1 MSVNR
6 MVSFVVLVIMMSL
19 LGRVA
24 AAEPATRMVHVLGT
38 GTVRVVPDQV
48 VIGMTITAV
57 DDDLVKVRTDSDAQA
72 RSILSLAKKHGVSED
87 RFEVNRLELSLGYN
101 EQLRRR
107 IYQVERDVSVTLHE
121 LSKLDGLLSDL
132 LGVPN
137 SEISGITF
145 GSSKARQHRLD
156 ALRQAVADA
165 QEKAKLLASL
175 NELALGKAR
184 DISIEEESQT
194 PFVISLIP
202 SVGAAADR
210 KQRRTAGR
218 QIEAT
223 PRESKKGGPKHAV
236 RTQLVALQA
245 PKKQPAQKEGV
256 EGKKTP
262 FALGLLEVTVSVSID
277 FELIEK

>member
-1 MSVNR
+1 MSTFR
-6 MVSFVVLVIMMSL
+6 LVSFVVLVIMMSL
-19 LGRVA
+19 MGRVE

-57 DDDLVKVRTDSDAQA
+57 DDDLVKVRKDSDAQA

-175 NELALGKAR
+175 NDLALGKAR
-184 DISIEEESQT
+184 DISIETESQS
-194 PFVISLIP
+194 PFVISLVP
-202 SVGAAADR
+202 TVGAANDR
-210 KQRRTAGR
+210 TQRRTARNPFGD
-218 QIEAT
+218 T
-223 PRESKKGGPKHAV
+223 PREPKKAGPKRTV
-236 RTQLVALQA
+236 RRQLVALQA
-245 PKKQPAQKEGV
+245 PKKQPAQKV
-256 EGKKTP
+256 DAEGKKTP

-277 FELIEK
+277 FELVAK